1 MPGGTFPPGFLY
13 FGGTMKKNSLAVV
26 IILVILGI
34 SACQQVFTYSVFED
48 LGLQRDVSTLPPA
61 QQTAYARSAL
71 ASGDTAAMQD
81 AYEAIEALIAET
93 TAEADPDL
101 YTLGAEL
108 AIGASGLMDTL
119 TEALATLAEGGDIST
134 LFDFEDATI
143 DILDDATGYIEALD
157 NADQDVST
165 DLYVNGAAA
174 LLIVAIDDAGG
185 VENLDYENPPAELE
199 QALEWATLGDV
210 DLESLLG
217 G

>member
-1 MPGGTFPPGFLY
+1 
-13 FGGTMKKNSLAVV
+13 MKKIILPALLVCAVLAV
-26 IILVILGI
+26 
-34 SACQQVFTYSVFED
+34 SSCQQVFTYSVLDE

-61 QQTAYARSAL
+61 QRTAYARSAL

-81 AYEAIEALIAET
+81 AYEAIKALIAET

-108 AIGASGLMDTL
+108 AIGASGLVDTL

-134 LFDFEDATI
+134 IFEFEDATI
-143 DILDDATGYIEALD
+143 DILEDAGGYIESLD
-157 NADQDVST
+157 AAGQDVST

-199 QALEWATLGDV
+199 QALEWATLGGV